1 MSPEELTFIYKH
13 GSAYGIAA
21 LLVIGIGY
29 LIGRHALGSY
39 LSEKGKNLATR
50 EDIEQITRLVENV
63 KAPYNEL
70 LEELRARH
78 QLRLAAIDRR
88 LQAHQES
95 FVLWRELLGATHTPD
110 VGKVVIQCQS
120 WWEKNCLY
128 LEPEV
133 RQSFVQAYSAA
144 NIHNSLTSNR
154 TDSEA
159 VKQNWKE
166 IMQFPEILFKAVQLP
181 PLSEL
186 EKKAVEDAL
195 PP

>member
-1 MSPEELTFIYKH
+1 MSLEELTFIYKH
-13 GSAYGIAA
+13 ASAYGIAA
-21 LLVIGIGY
+21 LLVAGIAY

-95 FVLWRELLGATHTPD
+95 FTLWRELLGATHTPD
-110 VGKVVIQCQS
+110 VGKTVSKCQS
-120 WWEKNCLY
+120 WWEQNCLY

-133 RQSFVQAYSAA
+133 RQAFVKAYSAA
-144 NIHNSLTSNR
+144 HIHNSLTADR
-154 TDSEA
+154 TNPEA
-159 VKQNWKE
+159 AKQNWKE
-166 IMQFPEILFKAVQLP
+166 IMQFPEVLFEAVQLP

-186 EKKAVEDAL
+186 EKKTVEETSTS
-195 PP
+195 

>member
-1 MSPEELTFIYKH
+1 MSPDEIAFIYKH
-13 GSAYGIAA
+13 VSAYGIGA
-21 LLVIGIGY
+21 LIVAGIAY

-88 LQAHQES
+88 LQAHQEA
-95 FVLWRELLGATHTPD
+95 FALWRELLGATHTPD
-110 VGKVVIQCQS
+110 VGTTVIKCQS
-120 WWEKNCLY
+120 WWEQNCLY

-133 RQSFVQAYSAA
+133 RQAFVQAYSAA
-144 NIHNSLTSNR
+144 HIHNSLTADR
-154 TDSEA
+154 TNPDA
-159 VKQNWKE
+159 VKQNWNE
-166 IMQFPEILFKAVQLP
+166 IMQFPEVLFKAIQLP

-186 EKKAVEDAL
+186 EKKAVEEASKS
-195 PP
+195 

>member
-1 MSPEELTFIYKH
+1 MSPEELAFVYKH
-13 GSAYGIAA
+13 ASAYGAGV
-21 LLVIGIGY
+21 LLAVGIVY

-50 EDIEQITRLVENV
+50 EDIQRITRLVEEV

-78 QLRLAAIDRR
+78 QLRLAAIDKR

-95 FVLWRELLGATHTPD
+95 FVLWRELLGAVHTSEC
-110 VGKVVIQCQS
+110 GKAVVKCQA
-120 WWEKNCLY
+120 WWEQNCLY
-128 LEPEV
+128 LDPDV
-133 RQSFVQAYSAA
+133 RQSFVRAYSAA
-144 NIHNSLTSNR
+144 HVHPLLTQDR
-154 TDSEA
+154 TAADA

-166 IMQFPEILFKAVQLP
+166 VMQFPEVLFKAVQLP

-186 EKKAVEDAL
+186 ERKAVEGI
-195 PP
+195 PRT

>member
-1 MSPEELTFIYKH
+1 MSPEEITFIYKH
-13 GSAYGIAA
+13 ASVYGIAA
-21 LLVIGIGY
+21 LIAAGIAY
-29 LIGRHALGSY
+29 SIGRHAIGSY

-50 EDIEQITRLVENV
+50 EDIEQVTRLVENV

-95 FVLWRELLGATHTPD
+95 FTLWRELLGATHTPD
-110 VGKVVIQCQS
+110 VGTIVIKCQT
-120 WWEKNCLY
+120 WWEQSCLY

-133 RQSFVQAYSAA
+133 RHAFVQAYSAA
-144 NIHNSLTSNR
+144 HIHNSLTADRSN
-154 TDSEA
+154 SEA
-159 VKQNWKE
+159 VKQNWNE
-166 IMQFPEILFKAVQLP
+166 VMQFPEVLFRAIQLP

-186 EKKAVEDAL
+186 EKKQVEQA
-195 PP
+195 